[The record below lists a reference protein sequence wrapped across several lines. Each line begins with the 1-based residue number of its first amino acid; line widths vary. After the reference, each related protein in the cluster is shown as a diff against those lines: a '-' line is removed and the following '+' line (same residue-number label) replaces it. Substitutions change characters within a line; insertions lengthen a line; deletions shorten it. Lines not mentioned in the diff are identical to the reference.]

1 MSNQVG
7 GGYLEQAPRWTY
19 LKSGQDLRESSHME
33 NVIKANIRAKV
44 SYFFISREK
53 FNFVQFLE
61 KNELVSKN
69 AVFYFFPCRKKKNSF
84 LIWVSQC
91 VSNFSRKKKK
101 TKH

>member
-7 GGYLEQAPRWTY
+7 GGYLEQTPRWTY

-53 FNFVQFLE
+53 FNFVHFFE
-61 KNELVSKN
+61 KNELVSEN
-69 AVFYFFPCRKKKNSF
+69 AGFFSPVPEQRKQLFNLS
-84 LIWVSQC
+84 
-91 VSNFSRKKKK
+91 
-101 TKH
+101 